1 MIILVAP
8 PAGPAYNFIVDLY
21 SQYQCPPIGSY
32 EQAANTFKAYPGV
45 WINGFVAAGLIYL
58 QFKKS
63 ENWSSP
69 WHTYLPVTLL
79 FLAMNVFLAIVP
91 FIPPSGSWDAEGYPY
106 YIFPVVGVGVLI
118 LGGLY
123 WTAWTKVLPS
133 IGGYKVVAERRVTD
147 DGAEV
152 VRYIKVRTKDG
163 SRLH

>member
-1 MIILVAP
+1 M
-8 PAGPAYNFIVDLY
+8 
-21 SQYQCPPIGSY
+21 
-32 EQAANTFKAYPGV
+32 

-91 FIPPSGSWDAEGYPY
+91 FIPPTGSWDAEGYPY

-118 LGGLY
+118 LGGIY
-123 WTAWTKVLPS
+123 WTVWTKVLPS
-133 IGGYKVVAERRVTD
+133 IGGYKVVADRRVTD

>member
-1 MIILVAP
+1 M
-8 PAGPAYNFIVDLY
+8 
-21 SQYQCPPIGSY
+21 
-32 EQAANTFKAYPGV
+32 
-45 WINGFVAAGLIYL
+45 AAGLIYL

-91 FIPPSGSWDAEGYPY
+91 FIPPTGSWDAEGYPY

-118 LGGLY
+118 LGGIY
-123 WTAWTKVLPS
+123 WTVWTKVLPS
-133 IGGYKVVAERRVTD
+133 IGGYKVVAERSVTD